1 MRTSR
6 LQPPGVLL
14 DQELLEHWMSGDA
27 IAGVEFGLSQPV
39 VIRSGPGASHVGTIV
54 ALVSLDPEPVYTVK
68 SVRDTGTSTSRSR
81 RWLRPNQRKQ
91 LAGLPWEA
99 PGGYLMPTPNQTI
112 AQLEST
118 VAALEAA
125 GGNEALIT
133 IVRAQ
138 LEQARRALAEGRPID
153 LAQLQEPDV
162 QSSGEGG
169 A

>member
-1 MRTSR
+1 
-6 LQPPGVLL
+6 
-14 DQELLEHWMSGDA
+14 
-27 IAGVEFGLSQPV
+27 
-39 VIRSGPGASHVGTIV
+39 
-54 ALVSLDPEPVYTVK
+54 
-68 SVRDTGTSTSRSR
+68 
-81 RWLRPNQRKQ
+81 
-91 LAGLPWEA
+91 
-99 PGGYLMPTPNQTI
+99 MPTPNQTI